1 MPRMKAYV
9 IQPAGGRASY
19 DLGDCEKSIE
29 LSASAGRLAD
39 EIQEADYSHLAL
51 SLSGKSYLALGQY
64 EPARTNVEH
73 ASRAAALQSTP
84 SACERVA

>member
-1 MPRMKAYV
+1 MKAYV
-9 IQPAGGRASY
+9 IQPADGRASY

-39 EIQEADYSHLAL
+39 EIHEANYSHLAF

-73 ASRAAALQSTP
+73 TSRAASLQSTP
-84 SACERVA
+84 STCERVA

>member
-1 MPRMKAYV
+1 MKAYV

-39 EIQEADYSHLAL
+39 EIHEANYSHLAVDQL
-51 SLSGKSYLALGQY
+51 RPRRNQRI
-64 EPARTNVEH
+64 PCP
-73 ASRAAALQSTP
+73 Q
-84 SACERVA
+84 

>member
-1 MPRMKAYV
+1 MKAYV
-9 IQPAGGRASY
+9 IQPTGGRASY

-29 LSASAGRLAD
+29 LLASVGCLTD
-39 EIQEADYSHLAL
+39 EIHEANYSHLAL
-51 SLSGKSYLALGQY
+51 SLSGKSYLAPGQY

-84 SACERVA
+84 SAGERVA